1 MKNRILFC
9 VLVAFCSIY
18 SWSKTSLDQ
27 VYGISIGTKD
37 AVVEMSLENKGIK
50 GQWELTKQYNKCYVV
65 SSPILCGVTMDT
77 AYFVFSEDR
86 LSQVVFV
93 KKPKNGEDLS
103 DAFFAVYNQ
112 YYNSESDAYPVIDAE
127 YYTVLQSE
135 DKYLEIEI
143 NKEQSLVV
151 TFGYEW

>member
-18 SWSKTSLDQ
+18 SWSKSLDQ
-27 VYGISIGTKD
+27 VYGINLGAKD
-37 AVVEMSLENKGIK
+37 ADVEISLENKGIK

-103 DAFFAVYNQ
+103 DAFFVVYNQ

>member
-1 MKNRILFC
+1 M
-9 VLVAFCSIY
+9 
-18 SWSKTSLDQ
+18 
-27 VYGISIGTKD
+27 
-37 AVVEMSLENKGIK
+37 
-50 GQWELTKQYNKCYVV
+50 V

-77 AYFVFSEDR
+77 AYFVFSGDR

>member
-1 MKNRILFC
+1 MKNRILLC
-9 VLVAFCSIY
+9 VLVVLCSIY
-18 SWSKTSLDQ
+18 SWAKSLDQ
-27 VYGISIGTKD
+27 VYDIPLGTKD
-37 AVVEMSLENKGIK
+37 ATVEMSLEKKGIK

-103 DAFFAVYNQ
+103 DAFFSVYNQ

-143 NKEQSLVV
+143 NEEQSLVV